1 MSNLTPD
8 EQRIRDALEQI
19 ETPMYDILS
28 AIHAQ
33 RARRRA
39 PLHLHRPHRL
49 LTAVFVAALL
59 TATAAAAV
67 VQLSGG
73 WQVLFGQNVVLPE
86 ALAVPLQ
93 QAQTIDGCTLTLE
106 DAIVSQNDVGIIYS
120 LQQKDGTPFPEPVD
134 LEEVSLL
141 IDGADRSTSSQG
153 QTLFTDENAAKQYV
167 YYEFELDSDPGGHT
181 LTLSAGPAFRTELS
195 DTLTTAIDLS
205 AIFRTHPLRLRAD
218 EDASALYA
226 QQDAAGAH
234 LPQFGALPAV
244 SMGGVA
250 VDDTGLR
257 LALCTPC
264 ESAAHT
270 LSADIVSVL
279 DTRTGKSIPNDGSS
293 YCEANGQTVG
303 IRESRFLGLREED
316 LPFLLPQI
324 IYTYR
329 EPVTSRAWTID
340 FTAASLPACNR
351 QIDLSLPD
359 GLQVDRLLLSPLGL
373 ELEGSQ
379 PPADDIPPA
388 PEVQVILRDGTTLHT
403 SSEFTG
409 TSGSDNSNRECFTI
423 QYYYQSDRQGRQ
435 FLSTPDVTAVRIG
448 STTITIAE

>member
-8 EQRIRDALEQI
+8 ERRIRDALEQV

-33 RARRRA
+33 RACRST
-39 PLHLHRPHRL
+39 PLHLRRPHRL
-49 LTAVFVAALL
+49 LAAAFIAVVL

-73 WQVLFGQNVVLPE
+73 WQVLFGQNVALPE
-86 ALAVPLQ
+86 KLAVPLQ
-93 QAQTIDGCTLTLE
+93 QTQTIDGCTLTLE

-120 LQQKDGTPFPEPVD
+120 LQQADGTPFPEPVE

-141 IDGADRSTSSQG
+141 IDGTDRSTASQG

-167 YYEFELDSDPGGHT
+167 YYEFELDADPGGRT
-181 LTLSAGPAFRTELS
+181 LTLSAGPAFRTEMS
-195 DTLTTAIDLS
+195 DTLTAAIDLS
-205 AIFRTHPLRLRAD
+205 AVFRSHPLRLTAG

-226 QQDAAGAH
+226 QQDTAGVR
-234 LPQFGALPAV
+234 LPQFGDLPAI

-250 VDDTGLR
+250 ADDAGLR
-257 LALCTPC
+257 LALYTPC

-279 DTRTGKSIPNDGSS
+279 DTRTGQSIPNDGSS
-293 YCEANGQTVG
+293 YCEANSQTIG
-303 IRESRFLGLREED
+303 IRESRFLGLTEKD

-340 FTAASLPACNR
+340 FTTASLPACDR
-351 QIDLSLPD
+351 RIDLPLAD
-359 GLQVDRLLLSPLGL
+359 GLRVNRLLLSPLGL
-373 ELEGSQ
+373 ELSGSH
-379 PPADDIPPA
+379 PTANGIPSA
-388 PEVQVILRDGTTLHT
+388 PEVQIILQDGTTLRT
-403 SSEFTG
+403 GSEFTS
-409 TSGSDNSNRECFTI
+409 TSNGSDSIREHFTI
-423 QYYYQSDRQGRQ
+423 RYYYQSDRQGRQ
-435 FLSTPDVTAVRIG
+435 FLSIHDVAAVRIAD
-448 STTITIAE
+448 TTITIAE